1 MRSARNKTLYRH
13 RAAGVEPGGARL
25 TEASSQLIRHALK
38 SPAEGLQPQTRA
50 RMEPYFGQNLS
61 RVRVHSD
68 PAAAKSARAV
78 SADAYTLGDD
88 IVFGAGKYAPHT
100 PGGEQLL
107 AHEITHTL
115 QQSGEARD
123 LNGLSIA
130 PANSPAEREADFASR
145 GFPVRE
151 KPKPVSGK
159 MLQRS
164 VEGDVAGG
172 AIGAGLGAGAG
183 ALLGGPIGA
192 VAGGLIGG
200 LAGLALGDIL
210 SADKRG
216 LTSGE
221 KGEAKL
227 VFGESLNYD
236 SVKVADATLLSRLTK
251 GNAVTPFETIYFP
264 SGSFAKDYSPSL
276 SGMAWLIHEMT
287 HAWQHQHGV
296 SVLEKV
302 FWAAHSASVYQ
313 YGGEQGL
320 KDAAQQGKRFTSFN
334 TEQQGD
340 ILRNYYYALK
350 TNQDITPYKPFVS
363 EVQGGGSSTGV
374 LDDRNMIGPA
384 PRSAVA

>member
-68 PAAAKSARAV
+68 PAATKSARAV
-78 SADAYTLGDD
+78 SADAYTLGND

-227 VFGESLNYD
+227 VFGESL
-236 SVKVADATLLSRLTK
+236 
-251 GNAVTPFETIYFP
+251 
-264 SGSFAKDYSPSL
+264 
-276 SGMAWLIHEMT
+276 
-287 HAWQHQHGV
+287 
-296 SVLEKV
+296 
-302 FWAAHSASVYQ
+302 
-313 YGGEQGL
+313 
-320 KDAAQQGKRFTSFN
+320 
-334 TEQQGD
+334 
-340 ILRNYYYALK
+340 
-350 TNQDITPYKPFVS
+350 
-363 EVQGGGSSTGV
+363 
-374 LDDRNMIGPA
+374 
-384 PRSAVA
+384 